1 MPRKIIILGVTGSIG
16 ESSLDIIRKYPHLFR
31 MDGFSY
37 HNNFEKAARIQKE
50 FQVPNIACT
59 GKQIDHEEILYWKKR
74 NVHFFDNME
83 DLMESDY
90 DLIITGIVGSIGIR
104 PTLKAISQN
113 KTILLANKET
123 LVMAGDLV
131 MDALKKSSARILPVD
146 SEHSSVFRLL
156 QNRNPDNARII
167 LTASGGGL
175 REYAT
180 SQIKMA
186 KLGDVLRH
194 PTWNMGEK
202 ITVDSAG
209 MVNKALEVMEAH
221 HLFSV
226 PYSRIDAVIH
236 PQSYI
241 HAMIQWVDGSF
252 SFHVSKP
259 SMIYPIAHALFHPE
273 PAPEILPPVMPDH
286 LPAFDFHPIDRE
298 KYPGYYLG
306 VEAGKKGSRYSLVFN
321 ASNEVAVERFLAGE
335 IVFYR
340 IPSIIEMVLQ
350 KVPASNVAMNIE
362 DYENLDLWAREETRR
377 VIAGNHFN
385 S

>member
-1 MPRKIIILGVTGSIG
+1 MARKIIILGVTGSIG
-16 ESSLDIIRKYPHLFR
+16 ESSLDIIRKYPHLFQIA
-31 MDGFSY
+31 GFSY

-59 GKQIDHEEILYWKKR
+59 GKHIGQEEIHHWKDE
-74 NVHFFDNME
+74 NIHFFDNMD
-83 DLMESDY
+83 DLLEIDY
-90 DLIITGIVGSIGIR
+90 DIIITGIVGSIGIR
-104 PTLKAISQN
+104 PTLKAIYQN

-156 QNRNPDNARII
+156 ENRNPDGARII
-167 LTASGGGL
+167 LTASGGAL
-175 REYAT
+175 REFT
-180 SQIKMA
+180 GSQIKKA
-186 KLGDVLRH
+186 NRSDVLHH
-194 PTWNMGEK
+194 PTWSMGEK

-209 MVNKALEVMEAH
+209 MVNKALEVIEAH

-241 HAMIQWVDGSF
+241 HAMVQWMDGSF
-252 SFHVSKP
+252 SLHVSKP
-259 SMIYPIAHALFHPE
+259 SMMYPIAHALFHPE

-306 VEAGKKGSRYSLVFN
+306 LEAGKKGSRYSLVFN
-321 ASNEVAVERFLAGE
+321 ASNEVAVERFLTGE
-335 IVFYR
+335 IVFYQ

-350 KVPASNVAMNIE
+350 KVPASDTANIE
-362 DYENLDLWAREETRR
+362 EYENLDLWAREETRR
-377 VIAGNHFN
+377 VIAENHFN